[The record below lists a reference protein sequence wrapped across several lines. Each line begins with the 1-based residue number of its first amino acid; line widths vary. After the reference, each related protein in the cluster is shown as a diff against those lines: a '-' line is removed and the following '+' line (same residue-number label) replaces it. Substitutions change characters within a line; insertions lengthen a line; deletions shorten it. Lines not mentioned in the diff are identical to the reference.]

1 MVQLLEELPLELL
14 AHIAGTIVAAAAAGR
29 WTQASRASRLLLL
42 PRLDQLLEA
51 RRSARPQAVMLDK
64 LSLHRGS
71 AAAIMGNSD
80 AAIRVLPRKLD
91 MFTCACCAG
100 DRVRSIGL
108 SIGCTNVRGHLISN
122 ARCTGPHTATKF
134 MDWALLRSPGAYLRM
149 EQPHERRNV
158 GQQVCSRHSMS
169 TRAV

>member
-14 AHIAGTIVAAAAAGR
+14 AHIAGTIVAAAAAAGR
-29 WTQASRASRLLLL
+29 WAQASRASRLLLL

-51 RRSARPQAVMLDK
+51 RRSARQQAVMLDK

-100 DRVRSIGL
+100 DRVRSIGF
-108 SIGCTNVRGHLISN
+108 SIGCTNVRGHLISKVHGTT
-122 ARCTGPHTATKF
+122 CSH
-134 MDWALLRSPGAYLRM
+134 
-149 EQPHERRNV
+149 
-158 GQQVCSRHSMS
+158 QVHGLGVAEVS
-169 TRAV
+169 